1 MVFSKINE
9 GKSIKT
15 EVTSINKTNIILMAS
30 IAKLDQVLTIVMIQD
45 NNTGVI
51 ADYAFDVIIV
61 CNIN

>member
-9 GKSIKT
+9 GKSIEA
-15 EVTSINKTNIILMAS
+15 EVASIDKTNIILMAS
-30 IAKLDQVLTIVMIQD
+30 IAQLDQILTIIMIQD

-51 ADYAFDVIIV
+51 ADYAFDIIIV

>member
-51 ADYAFDVIIV
+51 ADSRIS
-61 CNIN
+61 